1 MATALGHWLQLTS
14 RRTMR
19 GYQVL
24 APLRCPAR
32 PSSSQPK
39 LVHWTQRG
47 LLKLY
52 QRFYD
57 VENLFN
63 WSIALRNWN
72 LRRKNAYYGYTQK
85 TYGIYIA
92 AAYYILSQ
100 RGAVRFA
107 GEEEWIRPNKRGK
120 FSYDFL
126 SLREVPLEAVDASGT
141 SITYDGLDNLVCLK
155 ELKYLRLNNCP
166 HVDDWCLSR
175 LHVFGDSLEELGLAG
190 CPKVTERGLASL
202 HHLKN
207 LRRLD
212 LSDLPSV
219 DNRGLLRIL
228 LEETLPQCVVVG
240 IKYEDG
246 LLQQPLTGHSGS
258 SPQGMGLGLALPAGT
273 LKDLT

>member
-1 MATALGHWLQLTS
+1 MAAVLSHWLELSS

-24 APLRCPAR
+24 VPRRCQAHSN
-32 PSSSQPK
+32 PSKPK
-39 LVHWTQRG
+39 QVHWMQRG

-52 QRFYD
+52 ERFYD

-63 WSIALRNWN
+63 WSMALRNWN

-107 GEEEWIRPNKRGK
+107 GKEEWIRPNKRGK
-120 FSYDFL
+120 FSWDFL
-126 SLREVPLEAVDASGT
+126 NFREVPLEAVDASGS
-141 SITYDGLDNLVCLK
+141 SITYDGLENLVCLK
-155 ELKYLRLNNCP
+155 ELKYLSLNNCP
-166 HVDDWCLSR
+166 YIDDWCLSR

-190 CPKVTERGLASL
+190 CPRVTERGLASL

-207 LRRLD
+207 LKRLD

-219 DNRGLLRIL
+219 DNRGLVRIL
-228 LEETLPQCVVVG
+228 LEESLPQCMVVG
-240 IKYEDG
+240 IEYEDG
-246 LLQQPLTGHSGS
+246 LLQQPLPGQNASTPHLNKGSGWTELS
-258 SPQGMGLGLALPAGT
+258 
-273 LKDLT
+273 